1 MRKVKISIV
10 PKKKVGSES
19 RQSIVFGIVDK
30 NYWEKAFLNRETP
43 VFVSPGLET
52 PRFVPVYPRSCDKQY
67 FGEIRNQLFFP
78 ERRLLSYLSQG
89 VGRVAK
95 RNMSHSKALCQT
107 NTTISSDVVLEGIL
121 AVYDEFSDFSS
132 KLTAPQCRID
142 CRHRFH
148 HNKLR
153 TCSFSNLK
161 VSGCSSGLG
170 LLNKL

>member
-1 MRKVKISIV
+1 MERISSRCPESVSWFDLAVITSPNGLCTMQRNHMRGRKIHAASSIG
-10 PKKKVGSES
+10 GS
-19 RQSIVFGIVDK
+19 
-30 NYWEKAFLNRETP
+30 
-43 VFVSPGLET
+43 
-52 PRFVPVYPRSCDKQY
+52 Y
-67 FGEIRNQLFFP
+67 FGEIRNQLFFS
-78 ERRLLSYLSQG
+78 ERRLLSYLSRG

-107 NTTISSDVVLEGIL
+107 NTRISSDVVLEGIL
-121 AVYDEFSDFSS
+121 ALYDEFSDFSS

>member
-1 MRKVKISIV
+1 M
-10 PKKKVGSES
+10 
-19 RQSIVFGIVDK
+19 
-30 NYWEKAFLNRETP
+30 NRETP

-67 FGEIRNQLFFP
+67 FGEIRNQLFFS

-107 NTTISSDVVLEGIL
+107 NTRISSDMVLEGIL
-121 AVYDEFSDFSS
+121 ALYDEFSDFSS